1 MAKTIKAWWFGGN
14 VLGHGDGREVTPG
27 TVHTAE
33 GAISACANGLHGS
46 RRVLDALAYSHGTQV
61 WRVELSGD
69 CDHRDDKIAAS
80 ERRYLWS
87 VDAGVALRRFGCRE
101 ALRVL
106 PDNAAPCIREYL
118 VLADRATEVQ
128 REAAYR
134 AAYRASHWAAHGDAE
149 AAALW
154 AAHWA
159 RAALWAASWATERAT
174 ERARQNRSLTRR
186 IAAAHRRQAHS

>member
-1 MAKTIKAWWFGGN
+1 MAKTIKAWWFGGD

-87 VDAGVALRRFGCRE
+87 VDATVALRRFGCRE

-106 PDNAAPCIREYL
+106 PQHAALCIREYL
-118 VLADRATEVQ
+118 VLADRATEEQ
-128 REAAYR
+128 RR
-134 AAYRASHWAAHGDAE
+134 AAHWAKAAGPAGYWAAE
-149 AAALW
+149 AAA
-154 AAHWA
+154 
-159 RAALWAASWATERAT
+159 